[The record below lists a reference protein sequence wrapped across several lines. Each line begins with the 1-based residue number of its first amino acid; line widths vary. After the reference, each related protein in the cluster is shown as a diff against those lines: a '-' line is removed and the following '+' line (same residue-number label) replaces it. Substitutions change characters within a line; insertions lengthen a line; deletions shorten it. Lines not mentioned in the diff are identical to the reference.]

1 MSDYLSHAKSVVAEA
16 CKKLSP
22 AEFIKSE
29 AAVMSRDEL
38 EHLASAYLLAQV
50 KMRNRA
56 VTLNV
61 ERDSERVPEPPRP
74 TYDSEPN
81 WGTRAWAAWAE
92 KPENEERASK
102 TLAIQAEKEQ
112 WRVNVELGRQRMLTD
127 ILDKYRDEL
136 RMEWTSELLNSEFA
150 LGDGTTVR
158 WGDATME
165 QHEYRYQ
172 LHARNAQAG
181 LEGAARHREA
191 IATLN
196 VTGAATLREAVAV
209 AA

>member
-1 MSDYLSHAKSVVAEA
+1 MSDYLSHAKSVVTEA

-38 EHLASAYLLAQV
+38 EHLAAAYLLAQV

-56 VTLNV
+56 VTLTV
-61 ERDSERVPEPPRP
+61 ERDSERVVVPAPAADPVRLAEF
-74 TYDSEPN
+74 
-81 WGTRAWAAWAE
+81 RAE
-92 KPENEERASK
+92 
-102 TLAIQAEKEQ
+102 QAE
-112 WRVNVELGRQRMLTD
+112 RDARNVSKLVD
-127 ILDKYRDEL
+127 IVSAATAKFAAEL
-136 RMEWTSELLNSEFA
+136 RMEWTRELLDSEFA

-158 WGDATME
+158 WGDATMD

-181 LEGAARHREA
+181 LEGAARHKEA
-191 IATLN
+191 IDTLN
-196 VTGAATLREAVAV
+196 TTGASTLREAVAV